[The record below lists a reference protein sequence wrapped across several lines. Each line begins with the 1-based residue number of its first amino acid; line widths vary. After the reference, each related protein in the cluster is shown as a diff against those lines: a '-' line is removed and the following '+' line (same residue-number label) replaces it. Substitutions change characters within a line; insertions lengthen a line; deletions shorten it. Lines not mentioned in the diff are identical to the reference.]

1 MPNRIL
7 RDWTDSE
14 PVNSLSWQ
22 AECLFIRLI
31 MKADDYGCFNGNAKL
46 LRSLLF
52 PLKDGLRDTDISRW
66 IAECVTAG
74 LIRVY
79 RAENKPFIEIRNY
92 QQRLK
97 NSRRKFP
104 APPETSE
111 NSTEVYADSRN
122 IPKLP
127 GTSRNFPE
135 LPGTSRNFPELPGT
149 SRNFPA
155 ESESETETNKK
166 EIYKEKPN
174 KTATELADKLWNLYP
189 LKSGILPAKLAAKR
203 AYEAELDKGRSPEE
217 AEELLVKAVSEY
229 AEAVQMWSK
238 ADRKFIWTMKTF
250 FDAGHQFD
258 DPETWRRKEADNEI
272 DPNDIALDPDDFG
285 KPFDIPGF

>member
-92 QQRLK
+92 RQRLK

-111 NSTEVYADSRN
+111 NSPEVYADS
-122 IPKLP
+122 
-127 GTSRNFPE
+127 E
-135 LPGTSRNFPELPGT
+135 NFPELPGT

-174 KTATELADKLWNLYP
+174 KTARSRTRRQALESL
-189 LKSGILPAKLAAKR
+189 
-203 AYEAELDKGRSPEE
+203 SPEIRDPPGE
-217 AEELLVKAVSEY
+217 AGREAGLRGGTGQG
-229 AEAVQMWSK
+229 AESGRGGRTSCQGC
-238 ADRKFIWTMKTF
+238 F
-250 FDAGHQFD
+250 
-258 DPETWRRKEADNEI
+258 
-272 DPNDIALDPDDFG
+272 
-285 KPFDIPGF
+285 

>member
-111 NSTEVYADSRN
+111 NSPEVYADSRN
-122 IPKLP
+122 FPKLP
-127 GTSRNFPE
+127 ETSRNFQE

-189 LKSGILPAKLAAKR
+189 LKTGIVPAKLAAKR

-258 DPETWRRKEADNEI
+258 DPETWQRKGEKENVST
-272 DPNDIALDPDDFG
+272 
-285 KPFDIPGF
+285 KDIPANSDFEGFVNNEDF

>member
-31 MKADDYGCFNGNAKL
+31 MKADDYGCFSGNAKL

-122 IPKLP
+122 FPK
-127 GTSRNFPE
+127 
-135 LPGTSRNFPELPGT
+135 LPGT

-174 KTATELADKLWNLYP
+174 KTATELVDKLWNLYP
-189 LKSGILPAKLAAKR
+189 LKTGIVPAKLAAKR

-258 DPETWRRKEADNEI
+258 DPETWQRKGEKENVST
-272 DPNDIALDPDDFG
+272 
-285 KPFDIPGF
+285 KDIPANSDFEGFVNNEDF

>member
-122 IPKLP
+122 
-127 GTSRNFPE
+127 FPE
-135 LPGTSRNFPELPGT
+135 LPGTSRNFPERPGT

-174 KTATELADKLWNLYP
+174 KPAAELADRLWNLYP
-189 LKSGILPAKLAAKR
+189 LKTGIVPAKLAAKR

-258 DPETWRRKEADNEI
+258 DPETWQRKGENHED
-272 DPNDIALDPDDFG
+272 DPGDITLDRNDFG
-285 KPFDIPGF
+285 EPFKIPGF